1 MRGILERTADELLST
16 AKELDGKETRCRVF
30 CRFGYIAKQK
40 ALLDG
45 QFRRVNSA
53 HGLMDEVMQFMLG
66 DTFQKSKVFKAEFK
80 IEKKIE
86 RGIEDVSYLSILR
99 FPCLQA
105 Y

>member
-1 MRGILERTADELLST
+1 VIDFDMRGILERTADELLST

-53 HGLMDEVMQFMLG
+53 HGLMDEVM
-66 DTFQKSKVFKAEFK
+66 
-80 IEKKIE
+80 
-86 RGIEDVSYLSILR
+86 
-99 FPCLQA
+99 
-105 Y
+105 

>member
-1 MRGILERTADELLST
+1 
-16 AKELDGKETRCRVF
+16 
-30 CRFGYIAKQK
+30 
-40 ALLDG
+40 
-45 QFRRVNSA
+45 
-53 HGLMDEVMQFMLG
+53 MLG